1 MGTPIASSVPTA
13 TAYHRDRRAALMNYF
28 DNGLGNTADSIAYY
42 RDHRHELGTILAA
55 EVSFPGLSGHYP
67 YCFELRDDRGNRL
80 FLSGLTAGYAGEG
93 PRGAMEVL
101 VEAGFGVTD
110 AQRVFHDRQ
119 VVLRQPTWP
128 PDGLPSTPLLSRER
142 VADHPM
148 ERIR

>member
-1 MGTPIASSVPTA
+1 
-13 TAYHRDRRAALMNYF
+13 MNFF
-28 DNGLGNTADSIAYY
+28 DNGLGNAADSIAYY

-55 EVSFPGLSGHYP
+55 EVSFPGLSDHYP

-128 PDGLPSTPLLSRER
+128 PEPLPSTPALTRARTTEHVMSRTR
-142 VADHPM
+142 
-148 ERIR
+148 